1 MKSYQVLSVLS
12 DVLQNLT
19 ENYDT
24 ITYVKSK
31 GMCFYIHQL
40 WRNDRRISCRYYE
53 TVPNGGLPF
62 GCTSVANLVKKLF
75 VMWPNGTAHQ
85 VYPIPAFIGYKC
97 VDAAEYSYNV
107 TQNKWEGEQLQLRLA
122 LLKFMLDT
130 LKNLFTEEPND
141 GLA

>member
-12 DVLQNLT
+12 DVLQNLL

-24 ITYVKSK
+24 ITYDKSK
-31 GMCFYIHQL
+31 GMCSYIQQL
-40 WRNDRRISCRYYE
+40 WSDNSRITYRYYE
-53 TVPNGGLPF
+53 DVPNGGLPL
-62 GCTSVANLVKKLF
+62 GCASVSNLVKKLF

-97 VDAAEYSYNV
+97 VNAAEYSYNV

-122 LLKFMLDT
+122 LLKFMLGT
-130 LKNLFTEEPND
+130 LNTLIIEEV
-141 GLA
+141 